1 MNILYKLCDKMEDEL
16 ELLYKKQELTTVD
29 LDNMYK
35 MIDIVKD
42 IKTVEAMKSAEEQGW
57 SREYAREYSR
67 GYEDDYA
74 NTRAMNNNSRDDGYS
89 YRRGR
94 DSMGRYTS
102 RDDGY
107 SRHGNDEMIANLRS
121 MMNNARSEQERENYR
136 KTIEDLSR

>member
-1 MNILYKLCDKMEDEL
+1 MISNG
-16 ELLYKKQELTTVD
+16 T
-29 LDNMYK
+29 DNMV
-35 MIDIVKD
+35 MPV
-42 IKTVEAMKSAEEQGW
+42 AM
-57 SREYAREYSR
+57 Y
-67 GYEDDYA
+67 
-74 NTRAMNNNSRDDGYS
+74 NNSRDDGYS

-121 MMNNARSEQERENYR
+121 MMNNARTEQERENYR

>member
-1 MNILYKLCDKMEDEL
+1 MDILYKLCDKMEDEL

-42 IKTVEAMKSAEEQGW
+42 IKTVEAMKNAEEQGW

-74 NTRAMNNNSRDDGYS
+74 NTRAMYNNSRDDGYS
-89 YRRGR
+89 YRRG
-94 DSMGRYTS
+94 

-107 SRHGNDEMIANLRS
+107 SRHGNDEMIANLRT

>member
-42 IKTVEAMKSAEEQGW
+42 IKTVEAMKNAEEQGW

-107 SRHGNDEMIANLRS
+107 SRHGNDEMIANLKT
-121 MMNNARSEQERENYR
+121 MMNNARTEQERENYR

>member
-16 ELLYKKQELTTVD
+16 DQLYKKPELTPTD
-29 LDNMYK
+29 LDNIYK
-35 MIDIVKD
+35 MVDIVKD

-74 NTRAMNNNSRDDGYS
+74 NTRAMYNSRDDGYS

-107 SRHGNDEMIANLRS
+107 SGHGNEEMIANLKAM
-121 MMNNARSEQERENYR
+121 MMNARTEEERENYR
-136 KTIEDLSR
+136 KTIENLSR

>member
-1 MNILYKLCDKMEDEL
+1 MKVLYKLCDKMEDEL
-16 ELLYKKQELTTVD
+16 DQLYKKPELTPTD
-29 LDNMYK
+29 LDNIYK
-35 MIDIVKD
+35 MVDIVKD

-74 NTRAMNNNSRDDGYS
+74 NTRAMYNSRDDGYS
-89 YRRGR
+89 YRRGH

-107 SRHGNDEMIANLRS
+107 SGHGNEEMIANLKVM
-121 MMNNARSEQERENYR
+121 MMNARTEEERENYR
-136 KTIEDLSR
+136 KTIESLSR

>member
-1 MNILYKLCDKMEDEL
+1 MDILYKLCDKMEDEL

>member
-16 ELLYKKQELTTVD
+16 DQLYKKPELTPTD
-29 LDNMYK
+29 LDNIYK
-35 MIDIVKD
+35 MVDIVKD

-74 NTRAMNNNSRDDGYS
+74 NTRAMYNSRDDGYS

-107 SRHGNDEMIANLRS
+107 SGHGNEEMIANLKAM
-121 MMNNARSEQERENYR
+121 MMNARTEEERENYR
-136 KTIEDLSR
+136 KTIESLSR

>member
-42 IKTVEAMKSAEEQGW
+42 IKTVEAMKNAEEQGW

>member
-42 IKTVEAMKSAEEQGW
+42 IKTVEAMKNAEEQGW

-121 MMNNARSEQERENYR
+121 MMNNARTEQERENYR

>member
-1 MNILYKLCDKMEDEL
+1 MSKIMTRLCDKMEDEL
-16 ELLYKKQELTTVD
+16 DQICKKDQLTQTDVD
-29 LDNMYK
+29 LIYK

-42 IKTVEAMKSAEEQGW
+42 ISIVEAMKREEEKGW
-57 SREYAREYSR
+57 ERDYSREYSR
-67 GYEDDYA
+67 GWDEDYS
-74 NTRAMNNNSRDDGYS
+74 NTHPMYRENGYS

-107 SRHGNDEMIANLRS
+107 SGHGNDEMIANLRT
-121 MMNNARSEQERENYR
+121 MMNNARTEQERENYR